1 MASNSLGNIFR
12 VTSFGESHGPA
23 VGVVLDGVPAGLP
36 VDLNAIRHQMSRRR
50 PGQSPIT
57 TQRQEA
63 DEVEILSGVYQ
74 DKTLGSP
81 ICLMIRN
88 LDQRPAD
95 YAPLEDVFR
104 PGHADYTY
112 HAKYGLRDPR
122 GGGRSSARITTGW
135 VAAGAMAETW
145 LKHFTDIGILAW
157 VSSIH
162 HIQAAEYTPVNRN
175 EVDTHSVRCPD
186 PDAAAAMLNAIEQ
199 ASSTGDSLGGLIS
212 CLIRGC
218 PAGLGEPV
226 FDKLNARLGHA
237 MLSLNAVKGVE
248 FGDGFSSARLKGSEM
263 NDAFIPGDHGQV
275 STSTNHSGGIQGGL
289 ANGNDIVMRIAFKP
303 TSTIRQEQDSVN
315 TAGQAIKLSAEGR
328 HDPCVLPRAVPIV
341 EALAAITLL
350 DLYLSHQLARG

>member
-12 VTSFGESHGPA
+12 VTSFGESHGAA

-36 VDLNAIRHQMSRRR
+36 VDLNFIRHQMSRRR
-50 PGQSPIT
+50 PGQSAIT
-57 TQRQEA
+57 TQRNE
-63 DEVEILSGVYQ
+63 DDDVEILSGVYQ
-74 DKTLGSP
+74 NKTLGSP

-88 LDQRPAD
+88 RDQRPED
-95 YAPLEDVFR
+95 YALLEDVFR

-122 GGGRSSARITTGW
+122 GGGRSSARITAGW

-145 LKHFTDIGILAW
+145 LKHNTDISILAW

-162 HIQAAEYTPVNRN
+162 HIQAADYTPAKRD
-175 EVDTHSVRCPD
+175 EVDVNPVRCPD
-186 PDAAAAMLNAIEQ
+186 PEAATAMLNAIEL
-199 ASSTGDSLGGLIS
+199 ARNEGDSLGGLIT

-248 FGDGFSSARLKGSEM
+248 FGDGFASARLRGSEM
-263 NDAFIPGDHGQV
+263 NDAFIPGNQGEV
-275 STSTNHSGGIQGGL
+275 TTSTNHSGGIQGGL
-289 ANGNDIVMRIAFKP
+289 ANGNDIMMRLAFKP
-303 TSTIRQEQDSVN
+303 TSTIRQEQDTVN
-315 TAGQAIKLSAEGR
+315 TAGNAVKLRAEGR

-341 EALAAITLL
+341 EALAAITLF
-350 DLYLSHQLARG
+350 DLYLNHQLARG